1 MLWRVLRAGGQPPAI
16 WILLLGLGVVAALL
30 FVQALEPYR
39 TAWPVPL
46 FITLLAWLAMSATQL
61 EHRLAPAIEDDPLMK
76 KALERRNALAREI
89 GLLEAPSFRRQVED
103 VLQQVDQDI
112 LPEFERRLARYRIL
126 ESSLAD
132 QRKGRGPLVGASPAT
147 LKNLQQLSAA
157 QQEALQGL
165 LTKLSD
171 MVANLIGLSHSTED
185 PETLRRARSLAE
197 DMATYWEASA
207 EVFKDTNP
215 APRSK

>member
-1 MLWRVLRAGGQPPAI
+1 MFWRVLRAGGQPPAV
-16 WILLLGLGVVAALL
+16 WILLVGLGVVFALL
-30 FVQALEPYR
+30 FVAALEPYR
-39 TAWPVPL
+39 SAWPVPL

-61 EHRLAPAIEDDPLMK
+61 ENRVAPLIQDDPLMH
-76 KALERRNALAREI
+76 KALERRDALAREI
-89 GLLEAPSFRRQVED
+89 ALLEAPSFRRQVED

-112 LPEFERRLARYRIL
+112 LPEFERRLARHRTL
-126 ESSLAD
+126 EAALAD
-132 QRKGRGPLVGASPAT
+132 HRKGRGPLVGASPAT
-147 LKNLQQLSAA
+147 IGNLRQLSTA

-185 PETLRRARSLAE
+185 PETLRRAKALAE

-207 EVFKDTNP
+207 EVFSEENP
-215 APRSK
+215 TLRRG

>member
-1 MLWRVLRAGGQPPAI
+1 MLRQVLRAGGRPPAI

-30 FVQALEPYR
+30 FVESLEPYR
-39 TAWPVPL
+39 PAWPFPL
-46 FITLLAWLAMSATQL
+46 FITLLAWLAMSATQI
-61 EHRLAPAIEDDPLMK
+61 EHRVATVIQDDPLMR
-76 KALERRNALAREI
+76 KALERRDALAREM
-89 GLLEAPSFRRQVED
+89 GSLEASNFRRQVED
-103 VLQQVDQDI
+103 VLQQVDQGI

-126 ESSLAD
+126 ESSLAE

-171 MVANLIGLSHSTED
+171 MVANLMGLSHSTED
-185 PETLRRARSLAE
+185 PETLRRAKALAE

-207 EVFKDTNP
+207 EVFQDSDGSQRP
-215 APRSK
+215 

>member
-1 MLWRVLRAGGQPPAI
+1 MLWRVLRAGGRPPAI
-16 WILLLGLGVVAALL
+16 WILLLGLGVVAAML
-30 FVQALEPYR
+30 FVQSLEPYR
-39 TAWPVPL
+39 SAWPIPF
-46 FITLLAWLAMSATQL
+46 FITVLAWLAMSATQL
-61 EHRLAPAIEDDPLMK
+61 EHRVAPVIQDDPLMR
-76 KALERRNALAREI
+76 KALERRDALAREI
-89 GLLEAPSFRRQVED
+89 DLLEAPSFRLQVED
-103 VLQQVDQDI
+103 VLQQVDKDI
-112 LPEFERRLARYRIL
+112 LPEFERRLARYRTL

-185 PETLRRARSLAE
+185 PETLRRARALAE
-197 DMATYWEASA
+197 DMATYWESSA
-207 EVFKDTNP
+207 EVFRD
-215 APRSK
+215 ADGALR

>member
-1 MLWRVLRAGGQPPAI
+1 MLWQVLRAGGRPPAI

-30 FVQALEPYR
+30 FVQGLEPYR

-61 EHRLAPAIEDDPLMK
+61 ERRLAPAIEDDPLMK

-112 LPEFERRLARYRIL
+112 LPEFERRLARYRAL
-126 ESSLAD
+126 EASLAD
-132 QRKGRGPLVGASPAT
+132 QRKGRGPLVGASPTT

-171 MVANLIGLSHSTED
+171 MVANLMGLSHSTED

-207 EVFKDTNP
+207 EVFKDS
-215 APRSK
+215 APTPHS